1 MMKLHR
7 KTPLVLLG
15 DLCFFTMGSVIFACS
30 VKLFSS
36 PNHFA
41 PGGQT
46 GLSTVIN
53 YLTGFPIGMAALLM
67 NLPLFLWAGFEI
79 GYRLVGKTIVATV
92 LSSADI
98 DLIGLLVPNVLPPY
112 TNEPLLAA
120 VCAGALEGIGLS
132 LIFLRGATTGGTDL
146 IARLLGRHFRYFSM
160 GRLMFVVDVVI
171 VAISAIAYQSLE
183 SALHAAISIFVSTHI
198 IDAILYGADAGT
210 GKMLY
215 VISEKSDEIAARILN
230 ELDRGV
236 TKLKA
241 QGAYSGRPLDVLL
254 CAVRRDEAHRV
265 MDLIHEEDENAF
277 LIVGDANSIT
287 GEGFRPVKPEDKTI
301 RELAVSLKEKRRA
314 RKAGKR

>member
-1 MMKLHR
+1 
-7 KTPLVLLG
+7 
-15 DLCFFTMGSVIFACS
+15 
-30 VKLFSS
+30 
-36 PNHFA
+36 
-41 PGGQT
+41 
-46 GLSTVIN
+46 
-53 YLTGFPIGMAALLM
+53 
-67 NLPLFLWAGFEI
+67 
-79 GYRLVGKTIVATV
+79 
-92 LSSADI
+92 
-98 DLIGLLVPNVLPPY
+98 
-112 TNEPLLAA
+112 
-120 VCAGALEGIGLS
+120 
-132 LIFLRGATTGGTDL
+132 
-146 IARLLGRHFRYFSM
+146 M
-160 GRLMFVVDVVI
+160 GRLMFAVDFVI

-254 CAVRRDEAHRV
+254 CAVRRDEAHSV

-287 GEGFRPVKPEDKTI
+287 G
-301 RELAVSLKEKRRA
+301 RRLPS
-314 RKAGKR
+314 RKAGGQNHPGTGCLSEGKAAGPQNRKAVSGNCKKPGEKPAWLFPRFLHTRAAVQLQLVPPFLAFVAAPQLPDLLELFLLFMS